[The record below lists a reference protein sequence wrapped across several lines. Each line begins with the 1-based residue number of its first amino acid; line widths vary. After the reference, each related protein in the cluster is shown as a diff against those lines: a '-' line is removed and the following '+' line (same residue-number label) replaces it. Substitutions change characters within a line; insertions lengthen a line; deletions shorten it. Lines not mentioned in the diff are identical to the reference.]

1 MYFPESNCPFYRVTL
16 FSKYSPHNVPDIER
30 YFSLMTETSESPV
43 KPVDQANLIAE
54 TIAGLRATRLISAN
68 DEVVSTWSYRAP
80 YGYPTPSLERDAI
93 LDRVIPALEQIGIF
107 SRGRFGGWKYEVSNQ
122 DHTFMQGVE
131 WANFIAQGTPEV
143 TYHVTRSGGA

>member
-1 MYFPESNCPFYRVTL
+1 
-16 FSKYSPHNVPDIER
+16 
-30 YFSLMTETSESPV
+30 LMTETSESPV

-93 LDRVIPALEQIGIF
+93 LDRVIPALEQIGIVGHVYPGKGRAIWVARPRF
-107 SRGRFGGWKYEVSNQ
+107 NSRSSSLKADRRDCPTIPPSPRR
-122 DHTFMQGVE
+122 
-131 WANFIAQGTPEV
+131 A
-143 TYHVTRSGGA
+143 S